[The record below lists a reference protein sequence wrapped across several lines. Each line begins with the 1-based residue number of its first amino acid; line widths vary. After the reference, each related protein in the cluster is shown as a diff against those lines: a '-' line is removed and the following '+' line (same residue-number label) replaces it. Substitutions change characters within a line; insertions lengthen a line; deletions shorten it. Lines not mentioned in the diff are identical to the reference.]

1 MAAITAKRSTVH
13 TARLGWFSGMGMIV
27 RRELRDT
34 FRDWRMITPIVLL
47 TLFFPVLMTWTAG
60 VAQNFV
66 NRFGTPLLGERLIP
80 FLMLIVGFF
89 PMSFSL
95 VIALEAF
102 VGERERKSLEPLLS
116 TPLTDGQLYVG
127 KMIASL
133 VPALMAA
140 FLGIGVYLTGLFVF
154 RGYLPP
160 PILLI
165 QVLALTTMEGV
176 VMVAGAVV
184 VSTHATS
191 VRAAN
196 LLASFIIIP
205 MALLVQA
212 EAILLFQ
219 AIWDAMWGIVL
230 VLIVVAVILIRMGV
244 QLFNREELLGREIDS
259 INLRGVFQR
268 AGQYFVAVEPG
279 QPRTHFNPIGLY
291 RYHVPAMLRRTKNAI
306 LTIMVALVVASV
318 VAWVWGSQYSL
329 PPGTINFSNLNSDSF
344 NSVASGLLPSFSWS
358 AVWWNNIRAVL
369 LDFVTGMFSFGAL
382 AIVLTV
388 VPIAPAAFVAA
399 LIGNSGFNPFVF
411 LAAFILPHGI
421 FELPAVIIGAAAALR
436 LGAAILHRSPTLSMG
451 EGWWL
456 ALVDFVKLLI
466 FVVIPLLL
474 IAAIFEVHV
483 TPRIVCAVYGC
494 GG

>member
-1 MAAITAKRSTVH
+1 MAAITVSQRGVS
-13 TARLGWFSGMGMIV
+13 WFSGMWLIV

-66 NRFGTPLLGERLIP
+66 NRFGTPLIGERLIP

-140 FLGIGVYLTGLFVF
+140 FLGIGVYLTGLFIF
-154 RGYLPP
+154 RGWAPE
-160 PILLI
+160 PILLV
-165 QVLALTTMEGV
+165 QVIALTTMEGV

-184 VSTHATS
+184 ISSRSTS

-205 MALLVQA
+205 MAILVQV
-212 EAILLFQ
+212 EAIILFQ
-219 AIWDAMWGIVL
+219 AIYDALWGIVL
-230 VLIVVAVILIRMGV
+230 ALLVVALILIRMGV

-259 INLRGVFQR
+259 INLRNVFWR
-268 AGQYFVAVEPG
+268 AGQYFAAIAPN
-279 QPRTHFNPIGLY
+279 QPRAHFNPIGLY
-291 RYHVPAMLRRTKNAI
+291 RYHVPAALRRSRNAVFAVM
-306 LTIMVALVVASV
+306 LALSVALA
-318 VAWVWGSQYSL
+318 VAWIWGSQFSL
-329 PPGTINFSNLNSDSF
+329 PPGALDFSHLTPESFDSAAANF
-344 NSVASGLLPSFSWS
+344 LLPSFTWP
-358 AVWWNNIRAVL
+358 AVWWNNTRAVL
-369 LDFVTGMFSFGAL
+369 LYFISALFSFGSL
-382 AIVLTV
+382 AIVLIV
-388 VPIAPAAFVAA
+388 LPVAPIAFIGA
-399 LIGNSGFNPFVF
+399 LVSNSGFDPLVF

-421 FELPAVIIGAAAALR
+421 FELPAVIIGAAAAVR
-436 LGAAILHRSPTLSMG
+436 VGAALINRDRKLTLG
-451 EGWWL
+451 EGWWS
-456 ALVDFVKLLI
+456 AIMDFFKLLI
-466 FVVIPLLL
+466 FVVIPLLI

-483 TPRIVCAVYGC
+483 TPRVVCAVYGC

>member
-1 MAAITAKRSTVH
+1 MAAITLNHQRGVN
-13 TARLGWFSGMGMIV
+13 WFSGMWLIV

-60 VAQNFV
+60 VAQSFV
-66 NRFGTPLLGERLIP
+66 NRFGTPLIAERLIP

-133 VPALMAA
+133 VPALLAA
-140 FLGIGVYLTGLFVF
+140 FLGIGVYLAGLFIF
-154 RGYLPP
+154 RGWTPP
-160 PILLI
+160 PILLA
-165 QVLALTTMEGV
+165 QVSALTIMEGV

-184 VSTHATS
+184 VSSRSTS

-205 MALLVQA
+205 MAMLLQV
-212 EAILLFQ
+212 EAVILFQ
-219 AIWDAMWGIVL
+219 AIWDVMWGIVL
-230 VLIVVAVILIRMGV
+230 ALMVVALILIRMGV

-259 INLRGVFQR
+259 ISLRGIIRR
-268 AGQYFVAVEPG
+268 AGQYFVAIEPN
-279 QPRTHFNPIGLY
+279 QMRAQFNPIGLY
-291 RYHVPAMLRRTKNAI
+291 RYHVPAALRRSKKAI
-306 LTIMVALVVASV
+306 LAVLLALGVSLI
-318 VAWVWGSQYSL
+318 VAWAWGSRFSL
-329 PPGTINFSNLNSDSF
+329 PAGALNFSHLTTQSFDSTAANF
-344 NSVASGLLPSFSWS
+344 LLPSFTWP
-358 AVWWNNIRAVL
+358 AVWWNNTRAVL
-369 LDFVTGMFSFGAL
+369 LYFVASLFSFGSL
-382 AIVLTV
+382 AIALLII
-388 VPIAPAAFVAA
+388 PIAPIAFIGA
-399 LIGNSGFNPFVF
+399 LVSNSGFNPVVF
-411 LAAFILPHGI
+411 LTAFILPHGI
-421 FELPAVIIGAAAALR
+421 FELPAVIIGAAAAVR
-436 LGAAILHRSPTLSMG
+436 VGASLINRDRTLTLG
-451 EGWWL
+451 EGWWS
-456 ALVDFVKLLI
+456 AIVDFFKLLI

-474 IAAIFEVHV
+474 IAAIFEVLV

>member
-1 MAAITAKRSTVH
+1 MAAITAKHHGIS
-13 TARLGWFSGMGMIV
+13 WFGGMWLIV

-47 TLFFPVLMTWTAG
+47 TLFFPILMTWTAG

-66 NRFGTPLLGERLIP
+66 NRFGTPLIAERLIP

-133 VPALMAA
+133 VPALLAA
-140 FLGIGVYLTGLFVF
+140 FLGIGVYLTGLFIF
-154 RGYLPP
+154 RGWTPE
-160 PILLI
+160 PILLA
-165 QVLALTTMEGV
+165 QVSALTITEGV

-184 VSTHATS
+184 VSSRSTS

-205 MALLVQA
+205 MAILVQV
-212 EAILLFQ
+212 EAVILFQ
-219 AIWDAMWGIVL
+219 AIYDAMWGIVL
-230 VLIVVAVILIRMGV
+230 GLMVVALILIRMGV

-259 INLRGVFQR
+259 INLRHVFRR
-268 AGQYFVAVEPG
+268 AGQYFVALAPN
-279 QPRTHFNPIGLY
+279 QPRAHFNPIGLY
-291 RYHVPAMLRRTKNAI
+291 RYHVPAALRRSRNA
-306 LTIMVALVVASV
+306 LLAVLLALGVSLIG
-318 VAWVWGSQYSL
+318 AWVWGSQFSL
-329 PPGTINFSNLNSDSF
+329 PPGTLDFSRLTAESFDNAAANF
-344 NSVASGLLPSFSWS
+344 LLPSFTWD
-358 AVWWNNIRAVL
+358 AVWWNNTRAVL
-369 LDFVTGMFSFGAL
+369 LYLASSIFSFGAIPIAL
-382 AIVLTV
+382 IVLPV
-388 VPIAPAAFVAA
+388 APIGFIGALVA
-399 LIGNSGFNPFVF
+399 NSGIDPVTF

-421 FELPAVIIGAAAALR
+421 FELPAVIIGAAAAVR
-436 LGAAILHRSPTLSMG
+436 VGASLINRDRSLTLG
-451 EGWWL
+451 EGWWS
-456 ALVDFVKLLI
+456 AIMDFWKLLF

-483 TPRIVCAVYGC
+483 TPRVVCAVYGC

>member
-1 MAAITAKRSTVH
+1 MAAVTAKYPGIS
-13 TARLGWFSGMGMIV
+13 WFNGVGMIV

-34 FRDWRMITPIVLL
+34 LRDWRMVVPIVLL
-47 TLFFPVLMTWTAG
+47 TLFFPLLMTWTAG

-66 NRFGTPLLGERLIP
+66 NRFGTPLIAERLIP

-127 KMIASL
+127 KLIASTA
-133 VPALMAA
+133 PALLAA
-140 FLGIGVYLTGLFVF
+140 YLGISFYLSGLYLF
-154 RGYLPP
+154 RGWSPP
-160 PILLI
+160 PILLM
-165 QVLALTTMEGV
+165 QVLILTTLEGI

-184 VSTHATS
+184 ISTRATS

-212 EAILLFQ
+212 EAIILFQ
-219 AIWDAMWGIVL
+219 AVYDVMWGIAAAL
-230 VLIVVAVILIRMGV
+230 AVVALILIRMGV

-259 INLRGVFQR
+259 LNVRGIVQR
-268 AGQYFVAVEPG
+268 LKHYVLAAEPNQPAGHYG
-279 QPRTHFNPIGLY
+279 PIGLY
-291 RYHVPAMLRRTKNAI
+291 RYHVPAMLRRTSAP
-306 LTIMVALVVASV
+306 LAVMGLALGVALIG
-318 VAWVWGSQYSL
+318 AWWWGSHYAL
-329 PPGTINFSNLNSDSF
+329 PPEVFNFSNLSSASF
-344 NSVASGLLPSFSWS
+344 DQAATNFLLPSFTWH
-358 AVWWNNIRAVL
+358 AVWWNNTRAVL
-369 LDFVTGMFSFGAL
+369 LYFVSGLFSFGAL
-382 AIVLTV
+382 PIVLV
-388 VPIAPAAFVAA
+388 VLPVAPAAFVAG
-399 LIGNSGFNPFVF
+399 LVGNSGINPAVF

-421 FELPAVIIGAAAALR
+421 FELPAVIIGAAAAMR
-436 LGAAILHRSPTLSMG
+436 LGTSLLRSSAELSMG

-456 ALVDFVKLLI
+456 AIVDFFKLLI
-466 FVVIPLLL
+466 LVVIPLLL
-474 IAAIFEVHV
+474 IAAIFEVHI
-483 TPRIVCAVYGC
+483 TPRVVCAVYGC

>member
-1 MAAITAKRSTVH
+1 MAAITAKS
-13 TARLGWFSGMGMIV
+13 SGISWWGGVSMIV

-34 FRDWRMITPIVLL
+34 LRDWRMVTPIVLL
-47 TLFFPVLMTWTAG
+47 TLFFPVLMTWTAS

-66 NRFGTPLLGERLIP
+66 NRFGTPLIGERLIP

-127 KMIASL
+127 KLIASTT
-133 VPALMAA
+133 PALLAA
-140 FLGIGVYLTGLFVF
+140 YLGISFYLSGLYLF
-154 RGYLPP
+154 RGWTPSLE
-160 PILLI
+160 L
-165 QVLALTTMEGV
+165 LALVLILTTLEGV

-184 VSTHATS
+184 ISTKATS

-212 EAILLFQ
+212 ESIILFQ
-219 AIWDAMWGIVL
+219 AVYALMWGIAAAL
-230 VLIVVAVILIRMGV
+230 VVVALILIRMGV

-259 INLRGVFQR
+259 FNVRGIVQR
-268 AGQYFVAVEPG
+268 IKHYAVAIAPD
-279 QPRTHFNPIGLY
+279 QPKAHFTPIGLY
-291 RYHVPAMLRRTKNAI
+291 RYHVPAILRRTRVPLLVLL
-306 LTIMVALVVASV
+306 LTLSAAFVG
-318 VAWVWGSQYSL
+318 AWLWGGRYAL
-329 PPGTINFSNLNSDSF
+329 PPGALNFGNLSSASF
-344 NSVASGLLPSFSWS
+344 DQAAANFLLPSFTWP
-358 AVWWNNIRAVL
+358 AVWWNNTRAVL
-369 LDFVTGMFSFGAL
+369 LYFAAGMFSFGSL
-382 AIVLTV
+382 PIVLV
-388 VPIAPAAFVAA
+388 VLPVAPAAFVAG
-399 LIGNSGFNPFVF
+399 LLGNSGFNPIVF

-421 FELPAVIIGAAAALR
+421 FELPAVIIGAAAAIR
-436 LGAAILHRSPTLSMG
+436 VGTAMLGRSPTLSMG

-456 ALVDFVKLLI
+456 AVVDFFKLLI
-466 FVVIPLLL
+466 LVVIPLLL
-474 IAAIFEVHV
+474 LAAMIEVHI
-483 TPRIVCAVYGC
+483 TPRVVCAIYGC

>member
-1 MAAITAKRSTVH
+1 MAAITANRSGVS
-13 TARLGWFSGMGMIV
+13 WFSGMWLIV

-47 TLFFPVLMTWTAG
+47 TLFFPILMTWTAG

-66 NRFGTPLLGERLIP
+66 ARFGTPLIAERLIP

-140 FLGIGVYLTGLFVF
+140 FLGIGVYLTGLFIF
-154 RGYLPP
+154 RGWTPEP
-160 PILLI
+160 RLLM
-165 QVLALTTMEGV
+165 QVIALTFTEGI

-184 VSTHATS
+184 VSSRSTS

-205 MALLVQA
+205 MAILVQI
-212 EAILLFQ
+212 EAVILFQ
-219 AIWDAMWGIVL
+219 AIYDAMWGIVL
-230 VLIVVAVILIRMGV
+230 GLTVVALILIRMGV

-259 INLRGVFQR
+259 INLRGVFRR
-268 AGQYFVAVEPG
+268 AGHYFVAIVPN
-279 QPRTHFNPIGLY
+279 QPRAQFTPIGLY
-291 RYHVPAMLRRTKNAI
+291 RYHVPAALRRSRNAI
-306 LTIMVALVVASV
+306 LAVLLALSV
-318 VAWVWGSQYSL
+318 SLIGAWIWGSQFTL
-329 PPGTINFSNLNSDSF
+329 PPDTLDFSHLTAESFDNAAANF
-344 NSVASGLLPSFSWS
+344 LLPSFTWQ
-358 AVWWNNIRAVL
+358 AVWWNNTRAVL
-369 LDFVTGMFSFGAL
+369 LYFVTSIFSFGAIPIAL
-382 AIVLTV
+382 IVLPV
-388 VPIAPAAFVAA
+388 APIGFIGALVA
-399 LIGNSGFNPFVF
+399 NSGFDPVTF

-421 FELPAVIIGAAAALR
+421 FELPAVIIGAAAAVR
-436 LGAAILHRSPTLSMG
+436 VGASLINRDRSLTLG
-451 EGWWL
+451 EGWWS
-456 ALVDFVKLLI
+456 AIMDFFKLLI

-483 TPRIVCAVYGC
+483 TPRVVCAVYGC

>member
-1 MAAITAKRSTVH
+1 MAAITASYPG
-13 TARLGWFSGMGMIV
+13 LSWFGGMWLIV

-47 TLFFPVLMTWTAG
+47 TLFFPVLMTWTAS

-66 NRFGTPLLGERLIP
+66 ARFGTPMIAERLIP

-140 FLGIGVYLTGLFVF
+140 FLGIGVYLTGLFIF
-154 RGYLPP
+154 RHWTPDP
-160 PILLI
+160 RLLL
-165 QVLALTTMEGV
+165 QVIALTITEGI

-184 VSTHATS
+184 VSSRSTS

-205 MALLVQA
+205 MAILVQV
-212 EAILLFQ
+212 EAVILFQ
-219 AIWDAMWGIVL
+219 AIYDVMWGIVL
-230 VLIVVAVILIRMGV
+230 GLTVVALMLIRMGV
-244 QLFNREELLGREIDS
+244 QLFNREELLGREFDS
-259 INLRGVFQR
+259 INLRGVFRR
-268 AGQYFVAVEPG
+268 AGQYFVAIAPN
-279 QPRTHFNPIGLY
+279 QPRAHFTPIGLY
-291 RYHVPAMLRRTKNAI
+291 RYHVPAALRRSRH
-306 LTIMVALVVASV
+306 ALLAVLLALSASLI
-318 VAWVWGSQYSL
+318 VAWVWGSQFTL
-329 PPGTINFSNLNSDSF
+329 PPGSLDFSHLTAKSFDNAAANF
-344 NSVASGLLPSFSWS
+344 LLPSFTWP
-358 AVWWNNIRAVL
+358 AVWWNNTRAVL
-369 LDFVTGMFSFGAL
+369 LYFVSSIFSFGAIPIAL
-382 AIVLTV
+382 IVLPV
-388 VPIAPAAFVAA
+388 APIGFIGALVA
-399 LIGNSGFNPFVF
+399 NSGFSPLVF

-421 FELPAVIIGAAAALR
+421 FELPAVIIGAAAAVR
-436 LGAAILHRSPTLSMG
+436 VGASLINRDRTLTLG
-451 EGWWL
+451 EGWWS
-456 ALVDFVKLLI
+456 AIMDFFKLLI

-474 IAAIFEVHV
+474 IAALFEVLV
-483 TPRIVCAVYGC
+483 TPRIVCAVYSC

>member
-1 MAAITAKRSTVH
+1 MATLTAQRVTISQH
-13 TARLGWFSGMGMIV
+13 RLSWLSGMWMIV

-66 NRFGTPLLGERLIP
+66 NRFGTPLIGERLIP

-116 TPLTDGQLYVG
+116 TPLTDSQLYVG

-133 VPALMAA
+133 VPALLAA

-154 RGYLPP
+154 RRYLPE
-160 PILLI
+160 PILLL

-176 VMVAGAVV
+176 VMVSGAVV
-184 VSTHATS
+184 VSTRSTS

-205 MALLVQA
+205 MALLVQV
-212 EAILLFQ
+212 EAIVLFQ
-219 AIWDAMWGIVL
+219 AIYDAMWGIVL
-230 VLIVVAVILIRMGV
+230 ALLVVALILIRMGV

-259 INLRGVFQR
+259 LNVRGMFRR
-268 AGQYFVAVEPG
+268 AGQYFVTVEPG
-279 QPRTHFNPIGLY
+279 QPRLHFNPIGLY

-306 LTIMVALVVASV
+306 LTIVVALVVASV

-329 PPGTINFSNLNSDSF
+329 PPGSINFSHMNSESF
-344 NSVASGLLPSFSWS
+344 NNVASGLLPSFSWQ

-369 LDFVTGMFSFGAL
+369 LDFVTGLFSFGSV

-388 VPIAPAAFVAA
+388 LPIAPALFVAA
-399 LIGNSGFNPFVF
+399 LIGNSGFNPIVF

-421 FELPAVIIGAAAALR
+421 FELPAVIIGAAAAVR
-436 LGAAILHRSPTLSMG
+436 VGAAILHRSPTLSIG

-456 ALVDFVKLLI
+456 AIVDFIKLLL

-474 IAAIFEVHV
+474 LAAIFEVHV
-483 TPRIVCAVYGC
+483 TPRVVCAVYGC

>member
-1 MAAITAKRSTVH
+1 MAAITLNRQRGVN
-13 TARLGWFSGMGMIV
+13 WFGGMWMIV

-66 NRFGTPLLGERLIP
+66 NRFGTPLIAERLIP

-116 TPLTDGQLYVG
+116 TPLTDGQLYLG

-154 RGYLPP
+154 RGWTPP
-160 PILLI
+160 PILLA
-165 QVLALTTMEGV
+165 QVIALTIMEGV

-184 VSTHATS
+184 VSSRSTS

-205 MALLVQA
+205 MAMLLQI
-212 EAILLFQ
+212 EAVILFQ
-219 AIWDAMWGIVL
+219 AIWDVMWGIVL
-230 VLIVVAVILIRMGV
+230 ALMVVALILIRMGV

-259 INLRGVFQR
+259 ISLRGIMRR
-268 AGQYFVAVEPG
+268 AGQYFVAITPN
-279 QPRTHFNPIGLY
+279 QPRAHFNPIGLY
-291 RYHVPAMLRRTKNAI
+291 RYHVPAALRRSRHAI
-306 LTIMVALVVASV
+306 LAVALALSV
-318 VAWVWGSQYSL
+318 SLIVAWVWGNRFSL
-329 PPGTINFSNLNSDSF
+329 PPGALDFSHLNSASF
-344 NSVASGLLPSFSWS
+344 DNAAANFLLPSFTWP
-358 AVWWNNIRAVL
+358 AVWWNNTRAVL
-369 LDFVTGMFSFGAL
+369 LYFVASMFSFGSL
-382 AIVLTV
+382 AIALIILPVA
-388 VPIAPAAFVAA
+388 PIGFIAA
-399 LIGNSGFNPFVF
+399 LVSNSGFNPLVF

-421 FELPAVIIGAAAALR
+421 FELPAVIIGAAAAVR
-436 LGAAILHRSPTLSMG
+436 VGASLINRDRTLTLG
-451 EGWWL
+451 EGWWS
-456 ALVDFVKLLI
+456 AIMDFCKLLI

-483 TPRIVCAVYGC
+483 TPRVVCAVYGC

>member
-1 MAAITAKRSTVH
+1 MAAITAGQRSVS
-13 TARLGWFSGMGMIV
+13 WFGGMWILV
-27 RRELRDT
+27 QRELRDT

-66 NRFGTPLLGERLIP
+66 NRFGTPLIGERLIP
-80 FLMLIVGFF
+80 FLLLIVGFF

-154 RGYLPP
+154 RGWTPP
-160 PILLI
+160 PILLA
-165 QVLALTTMEGV
+165 QVVILTTMEGV

-184 VSTHATS
+184 VSSRSTS

-205 MALLVQA
+205 MAILVQV
-212 EAILLFQ
+212 EAVILFQ
-219 AIWDAMWGIVL
+219 AIYDALWGIVL
-230 VLIVVAVILIRMGV
+230 ALAVVALILIRMGV
-244 QLFNREELLGREIDS
+244 QLFNREELLGREIDTIS
-259 INLRGVFQR
+259 LRGIMRR
-268 AGQYFVAVEPG
+268 AGRYFAAVDPN
-279 QPRTHFNPIGLY
+279 QPRGHFNLLGLY
-291 RYHVPAMLRRTKNAI
+291 RYHVPAALRRTRNAS
-306 LTIMVALVVASV
+306 LAVLLALGTALVVA
-318 VAWVWGSQYSL
+318 WIWGSQFSL
-329 PPGTINFSNLNSDSF
+329 PPGTLDFSHLTAESFDNAAANF
-344 NSVASGLLPSFSWS
+344 LLPSFTWP
-358 AVWWNNIRAVL
+358 AVWWNNTRAVL
-369 LDFVTGMFSFGAL
+369 LYFVTSLFSFGSLPIAL
-382 AIVLTV
+382 IVLPV
-388 VPIAPAAFVAA
+388 APIGFIGA
-399 LIGNSGFNPFVF
+399 LVSNSGFNPLVF
-411 LAAFILPHGI
+411 IAAFILPHGI
-421 FELPAVIIGAAAALR
+421 FELPAVIIGAAAAVR
-436 LGAAILHRSPTLSMG
+436 VGASLINRDRTLTLG
-451 EGWWL
+451 EGWWS
-456 ALVDFVKLLI
+456 AIMDFFKLLI

-483 TPRIVCAVYGC
+483 TPRVVCAVYGC

>member
-1 MAAITAKRSTVH
+1 MAAITLNRRRGVN
-13 TARLGWFSGMGMIV
+13 WFSGMWLIV

-66 NRFGTPLLGERLIP
+66 NRFGTPLIAERLIP

-127 KMIASL
+127 KVIASL
-133 VPALMAA
+133 VPALLAA
-140 FLGIGVYLTGLFVF
+140 FLGIGVYLAGLFIF
-154 RGYLPP
+154 RGWTPP
-160 PILLI
+160 PVLLV
-165 QVLALTTMEGV
+165 QVSALTIMEGV

-184 VSTHATS
+184 VSSRSTS

-205 MALLVQA
+205 MAMLLQV
-212 EAILLFQ
+212 EAVILFQ
-219 AIWDAMWGIVL
+219 AIWDVMWGIVL
-230 VLIVVAVILIRMGV
+230 ALMVVALILIRMGV

-259 INLRGVFQR
+259 ISLRGIIRR
-268 AGQYFVAVEPG
+268 ATQYFVAIEPN
-279 QPRTHFNPIGLY
+279 QARAQFNPIGLY
-291 RYHVPAMLRRTKNAI
+291 RYHVPAALRRSKNAI
-306 LTIMVALVVASV
+306 LAVLLALSV
-318 VAWVWGSQYSL
+318 SLIVAWAWGSRFSL
-329 PPGTINFSNLNSDSF
+329 PPGSLDFSHLTAQSF
-344 NSVASGLLPSFSWS
+344 NNAAANFLLPSFTWP

-369 LDFVTGMFSFGAL
+369 LYFVASIFSFGSL
-382 AIVLTV
+382 AIALLII
-388 VPIAPAAFVAA
+388 PIAPIAFIGA
-399 LIGNSGFNPFVF
+399 LVSNSGFNPVVF

-421 FELPAVIIGAAAALR
+421 FELPAVIIGAAAAVR
-436 LGAAILHRSPTLSMG
+436 VGAALINRDRSLTLG
-451 EGWWL
+451 EGWWS
-456 ALVDFVKLLI
+456 AIVDFFKLLI

-474 IAAIFEVHV
+474 IAAIFEVQV
-483 TPRIVCAVYGC
+483 TPRVVCAVFGC

>member
-1 MAAITAKRSTVH
+1 MAAITTSYTGV
-13 TARLGWFSGMGMIV
+13 GWFSGMSLIV

-66 NRFGTPLLGERLIP
+66 ARFGTPLIAERLIP

-140 FLGIGVYLTGLFVF
+140 FLGIGVYLTGLFIF
-154 RGYLPP
+154 RGWTPDP
-160 PILLI
+160 LLLA
-165 QVLALTTMEGV
+165 QVIALTITEGI

-184 VSTHATS
+184 VSSRSTS

-205 MALLVQA
+205 MAILVQV
-212 EAILLFQ
+212 EAVVLFQ
-219 AIWDAMWGIVL
+219 AIYDAMWGIVL
-230 VLIVVAVILIRMGV
+230 ALMVVALILIRMGV
-244 QLFNREELLGREIDS
+244 ELFNREELLGREIDS
-259 INLRGVFQR
+259 ISIRGIIRR
-268 AGQYFVAVEPG
+268 AKEYFVAIAPN
-279 QPRTHFNPIGLY
+279 QPRAHFNPIGLY
-291 RYHVPAMLRRTKNAI
+291 RYHVPAALRRSREAI
-306 LTIMVALVVASV
+306 LAVILALSVALVG
-318 VAWVWGSQYSL
+318 AWVWGSQFSL
-329 PPGTINFSNLNSDSF
+329 PPGMLDFSHLNAQSFDNAAANF
-344 NSVASGLLPSFSWS
+344 LLPSFTWS
-358 AVWWNNIRAVL
+358 AVWWNNTRAVL
-369 LDFVTGMFSFGAL
+369 LYFVTSIFSFGAIPIAL
-382 AIVLTV
+382 LVL
-388 VPIAPAAFVAA
+388 PIAPMAFIGA
-399 LIGNSGFNPFVF
+399 LVGNSGFNPVVF

-421 FELPAVIIGAAAALR
+421 FELPAVIIGA
-436 LGAAILHRSPTLSMG
+436 GAAVRVGASLINRDHTMTLG
-451 EGWWL
+451 EGWWS
-456 ALVDFVKLLI
+456 AIVDFFKLLI

-474 IAAIFEVHV
+474 IAAIFEVLV

>member
-1 MAAITAKRSTVH
+1 M
-13 TARLGWFSGMGMIV
+13 WMIV

-66 NRFGTPLLGERLIP
+66 NRFGTPLIGERLIP

-154 RGYLPP
+154 RGWTPP
-160 PILLI
+160 PILLA
-165 QVLALTTMEGV
+165 QVMTLTTMEGV

-184 VSTHATS
+184 VSSRSTS

-205 MALLVQA
+205 MAILVQV
-212 EAILLFQ
+212 EAIILFQ
-219 AIWDAMWGIVL
+219 AIYDAMWGIVL
-230 VLIVVAVILIRMGV
+230 GLTVVALILIRMGV
-244 QLFNREELLGREIDS
+244 QLFNREELLGREIDTIS
-259 INLRGVFQR
+259 LRGIVRR
-268 AGQYFVAVEPG
+268 AGQYFAAIAPN
-279 QPRTHFNPIGLY
+279 QPRAHFNLIGVY
-291 RYHVPAMLRRTKNAI
+291 RYHVPAALRRSRNAI
-306 LTIMVALVVASV
+306 LAVLLALSV
-318 VAWVWGSQYSL
+318 VAGGGVDLGQSIQSAAGHARFQ
-329 PPGTINFSNLNSDSF
+329 PSD
-344 NSVASGLLPSFSWS
+344 
-358 AVWWNNIRAVL
+358 RANRSIMRRPISCCRRL
-369 LDFVTGMFSFGAL
+369 RGRPCGGITRARCCCILCTSMFSFGSMAIAL
-382 AIVLTV
+382 IVLPV
-388 VPIAPAAFVAA
+388 APIAFIGA
-399 LIGNSGFNPFVF
+399 LVGNSGFNPLVF

-421 FELPAVIIGAAAALR
+421 FELPAVDHRRGGGGARGGVAHQPRSIADAGRRLVVGHHGFLQAADLR
-436 LGAAILHRSPTLSMG
+436 RDSAVADRGDLRGARHAAGGVRGVRLRGMM
-451 EGWWL
+451 
-456 ALVDFVKLLI
+456 ADKVK
-466 FVVIPLLL
+466 
-474 IAAIFEVHV
+474 
-483 TPRIVCAVYGC
+483 G
-494 GG
+494 

>member
-1 MAAITAKRSTVH
+1 
-13 TARLGWFSGMGMIV
+13 
-27 RRELRDT
+27 
-34 FRDWRMITPIVLL
+34 
-47 TLFFPVLMTWTAG
+47 LFFPVLMTWTAS

-66 NRFGTPLLGERLIP
+66 NRFGTPLIGERLIP

-116 TPLTDGQLYVG
+116 TPLSDGQLYVG
-127 KMIASL
+127 KTIASL

-154 RGYLPP
+154 RGYLPE
-160 PILLI
+160 PILLV

-205 MALLVQA
+205 MALLVQV
-212 EAILLFQ
+212 EAIILFQ
-219 AIWDAMWGIVL
+219 AIYDAMWGIVL
-230 VLIVVAVILIRMGV
+230 ALSVVALILIRMGV

-259 INLRGVFQR
+259 INLRGVFRR

-279 QPRTHFNPIGLY
+279 EARTHFDPIGLY
-291 RYHVPAMLRRTKNAI
+291 RYHVPAMLRRSKNAI
-306 LTIMVALVVASV
+306 LTIMVALVVAFV
-318 VAWVWGSQYSL
+318 VAWIWGSQYSL
-329 PPGTINFSNLNSDSF
+329 PPGALNFSNLNSDSF
-344 NSVASGLLPSFSWS
+344 NNVTVGLLPSFSWS

-369 LDFVTGMFSFGAL
+369 LDLVVGMFSFGSL

-399 LIGNSGFNPFVF
+399 LIGNSGYNPFVF

-421 FELPAVIIGAAAALR
+421 FELPAIIIGAAAAVR
-436 LGAAILHRSPTLSMG
+436 VGAAILHRSPTMSMG

-456 ALVDFVKLLI
+456 ALVDFFKLLI

-474 IAAIFEVHV
+474 LAAIFEVHV
-483 TPRIVCAVYGC
+483 TPRVVCAVYGC

>member
-1 MAAITAKRSTVH
+1 MAAITANQNGVS
-13 TARLGWFSGMGMIV
+13 WFSGMWLIV

-47 TLFFPVLMTWTAG
+47 TLFFPLLMTWTAG

-66 NRFGTPLLGERLIP
+66 NRFGTPLIAERLIP

-140 FLGIGVYLTGLFVF
+140 FLGIGVYLTGLFIF
-154 RGYLPP
+154 RGWTPE
-160 PILLI
+160 PILLA
-165 QVLALTTMEGV
+165 QVIALTITEGV

-184 VSTHATS
+184 VSSRSTS

-205 MALLVQA
+205 MAILVQI
-212 EAILLFQ
+212 EAVILFQ
-219 AIWDAMWGIVL
+219 AIYDAMWGIVL
-230 VLIVVAVILIRMGV
+230 GLMVVALILIRMGV

-259 INLRGVFQR
+259 INLRNVFRR
-268 AGQYFVAVEPG
+268 AGQYFVALAPN
-279 QPRTHFNPIGLY
+279 QPRAHFNPIGLY
-291 RYHVPAMLRRTKNAI
+291 RYHVPAALRRSRNAI
-306 LTIMVALVVASV
+306 LAVLLALSV
-318 VAWVWGSQYSL
+318 SLVGAWVWGSQFGL
-329 PPGTINFSNLNSDSF
+329 PPGTLDFSHLTAESFDNAAANF
-344 NSVASGLLPSFSWS
+344 LLPSFTWD
-358 AVWWNNIRAVL
+358 AVWWNNTRAVL
-369 LDFVTGMFSFGAL
+369 LYLVSSIFSFGAIPIAL
-382 AIVLTV
+382 IVLPV
-388 VPIAPAAFVAA
+388 APIGFIGALVA
-399 LIGNSGFNPFVF
+399 NSGFDPLTF

-421 FELPAVIIGAAAALR
+421 FELPAVIIGAAAAVR
-436 LGAAILHRSPTLSMG
+436 VGASLINRERSLTLG
-451 EGWWL
+451 EGWWS
-456 ALVDFVKLLI
+456 AIMDFCKLLI

-474 IAAIFEVHV
+474 IAAIFEVLV
-483 TPRIVCAVYGC
+483 TPRVVCAVYGC